1 MFTCGFGL
9 WQLRAYFQSLTSA
22 RGWTLTQ
29 FNALMQPSS
38 IFANKVKL
46 LQTQAPWRDKNL
58 MLPFLPQSESSQ
70 SSVSLCQHEQLQLF
84 FGPKGLYRV
93 PPILSL
99 LWSASLHILAKTM
112 NGRFKH
118 TQKRE
123 DPAQCSSLCALPGKP
138 MNVRMCA
145 ADPETEAS
153 PIRVMISHAWLEHRR
168 IIRSVGADGWLEL
181 CGVVESRAAQLTL
194 SSLRI
199 EGSAR
204 ATTAPVSSC
213 FL

>member
-118 TQKRE
+118 T
-123 DPAQCSSLCALPGKP
+123 
-138 MNVRMCA
+138 
-145 ADPETEAS
+145 
-153 PIRVMISHAWLEHRR
+153 HRSER
-168 IIRSVGADGWLEL
+168 I
-181 CGVVESRAAQLTL
+181 QL
-194 SSLRI
+194 S
-199 EGSAR
+199 
-204 ATTAPVSSC
+204 APVRVPCQANQWMCVCVPLIQRQRPLPSG
-213 FL
+213 